1 MLLAER
7 QEVIK
12 MEKMMSANDMFGAM
26 MSKGYD
32 IFDMFCFG
40 GTRSIFEVENLRDK
54 VVYLDGHSNIILTDA
69 KLVPQMGCVSRKWDK
84 RLIIDK
90 IEAAGLDKD
99 PSLINEKTLKDI
111 FEVNHPG
118 RLYIREDQDGHLEAM
133 AGFELE
139 A

>member
-1 MLLAER
+1 
-7 QEVIK
+7 

-54 VVYLDGHSNIILTDA
+54 VVYLDDHSNIILTDKQLKPCMGA
-69 KLVPQMGCVSRKWDK
+69 VTHVWDKKLVISR
-84 RLIIDK
+84 
-90 IEAAGLDKD
+90 IEEAGLDKD
-99 PSLINEKTLKDI
+99 PSLINEDTLKEI
-111 FEVNHPG
+111 FEVNHDG
-118 RLYIREDQDGHLEAM
+118 RLYIKEDDHGSLVAM

>member
-1 MLLAER
+1 
-7 QEVIK
+7 

-54 VVYLDGHSNIILTDA
+54 VVYLDDHSNIILTDKQLKPCMGA
-69 KLVPQMGCVSRKWDK
+69 VTHVWDKKLVISR
-84 RLIIDK
+84 
-90 IEAAGLDKD
+90 IEEAGLDKD
-99 PSLINEKTLKDI
+99 PSLINEDTLKEI
-111 FEVNHPG
+111 FEVNHDG
-118 RLYIREDQDGHLEAM
+118 RLYIKEDDHGRLVAM

>member
-1 MLLAER
+1 
-7 QEVIK
+7 

-32 IFDMFCFG
+32 LFDMFCFG
-40 GTRSIFEVENLRDK
+40 GTSSIFDVENLRDK
-54 VVYLDGHSNIILTDA
+54 VVYLDDHNNIVVTD
-69 KLVPQMGCVSRKWDK
+69 KKIVPCMGAVTHVWDK

-90 IEAAGLDKD
+90 IEAAGLDKN
-99 PSLINEKTLKDI
+99 PALISEKALKDL
-111 FEVNHPG
+111 FEVNHDG
-118 RLYIREDQDGHLEAM
+118 RLYIRENSDGRLEAM

>member
-1 MLLAER
+1 
-7 QEVIK
+7 

-54 VVYLDGHSNIILTDA
+54 VVYLDDHSNIILTD
-69 KLVPQMGCVSRKWDK
+69 KQLKPCMGAVTHVWDK

-90 IEAAGLDKD
+90 IEEKGLDKN
-99 PSLINEKTLKDI
+99 PSLITEKNLKDL
-111 FEVNHPG
+111 FEVDHDG
-118 RLYIREDQDGHLEAM
+118 RLYIKEDDHGRLVVM